1 MTESYISCI
10 YLWPL
15 QWAPYGYS
23 TCWGQQMPV
32 NNNAALYSLI
42 STSFCGNQ
50 VNFNLPDFRGR
61 LPLGYNPNN
70 AALPLNNIGNNSGA
84 PTVQLTLSNMPVHNH
99 AATLSGFTGT
109 GSFKVSTNQAT
120 ESIAGTNSA
129 NTLGAP
135 YDTVNGS
142 GVPAYVS
149 DSNPTVPLVGFSM
162 SASGGNVVVGNT
174 GGSQPFNVMNP
185 YLVVNYIIAT
195 LGIYPTR
202 D

>member
-1 MTESYISCI
+1 
-10 YLWPL
+10 
-15 QWAPYGYS
+15 
-23 TCWGQQMPV
+23 MPV

-42 STSFCGNQ
+42 SNVFGGNQ

-70 AALPLNNIGNNSGA
+70 QAYPLTNIGNTGGNA
-84 PTVQLTLSNMPVHNH
+84 TQTLTLANMPIHNH
-99 AATLSGFTGT
+99 AATLTGFTGT
-109 GSFKVSTNQAT
+109 GSFKVSANQAT
-120 ESIAGTNSA
+120 ESVAGTNGA

-135 YDTVNGS
+135 YDPVNGS
-142 GVPAYVS
+142 GVPAYVN
-149 DSNPTVPLVGFSM
+149 DAAPAVQLVGLSM
-162 SASGGNVVVGNT
+162 TASGGSVTVGNN
-174 GGSQPFNVMNP
+174 GGSQPFSIQNP